1 MIKISSEEYISELGK
16 RENNEDNCAF
26 IRGATYVVCDG
37 VGGSE
42 KGEIASDITVRCFI
56 DAFKVNPHADA
67 NQVIKIV
74 ETKLTDYINANP
86 EAAAMGTTLT
96 LSQLRDDGIYV
107 AWCGDSR
114 IYQFRKGEIIFKTVD
129 HSWVNDAVK
138 SGIITPEEAI
148 NHPKSNVITRAV
160 QGSHKPT
167 KADTQLLTDIEKGDL
182 FFHCSDGVL
191 ESWNDDDLKALF
203 SSENDPKIILEIIK
217 RECLKQSKDNFTA
230 IVYRVDEVVFEQI
243 TTPYAPPVVEAIPV
257 TEKELSALSKKNT
270 NNNLRSGNLI
280 RFKAFKIPV
289 IVFFMAILFLIV
301 FWFFF
306 NNKKNTGDNQGKH
319 ESPAK
324 VSIQQPADNIPPKEK
339 DNSDAPG
346 KLESKTDIKN
356 EAAKPAEK
364 FDKTVKENGKPK

>member
-1 MIKISSEEYISELGK
+1 MIKISSEEYISELGR
-16 RENNEDNCAF
+16 RENNEDNCAY
-26 IRGATYVVCDG
+26 IKGSTYVVCDG

-42 KGEIASDITVRCFI
+42 KGEIASDITVRGFI
-56 DAFKVNPHADA
+56 NAFKENPHADA

-74 ETKLTDYINANP
+74 EAKLTDYINTHPDAT
-86 EAAAMGTTLT
+86 AMGTTLT
-96 LSQLRDDGIYV
+96 LSQLREEGIYV

-203 SSENDPKIILEIIK
+203 SSENDPKKILEIIK
-217 RECLKQSKDNFTA
+217 HECLKQSKDNFTA
-230 IVYRVDEVVFEQI
+230 IVYQIDEAVFELK
-243 TTPYAPPVVEAIPV
+243 TAPDKQPVIEAIPV
-257 TEKELSALSKKNT
+257 KTSKDHAAGKQEKKSSSGINNILRVKLLGIPLVIFLVAIVPFIIFLIYTTLSKDPAPK
-270 NNNLRSGNLI
+270 
-280 RFKAFKIPV
+280 
-289 IVFFMAILFLIV
+289 
-301 FWFFF
+301 
-306 NNKKNTGDNQGKH
+306 QGKPDL
-319 ESPAK
+319 PAK
-324 VSIQQPADNIPPKEK
+324 VEIQRPNTVTPTKQK
-339 DNSDAPG
+339 SDS
-346 KLESKTDIKN
+346 LNKN
-356 EAAKPAEK
+356 EVPGKPAEK
-364 FDKTVKENGKPK
+364 IESNNEK